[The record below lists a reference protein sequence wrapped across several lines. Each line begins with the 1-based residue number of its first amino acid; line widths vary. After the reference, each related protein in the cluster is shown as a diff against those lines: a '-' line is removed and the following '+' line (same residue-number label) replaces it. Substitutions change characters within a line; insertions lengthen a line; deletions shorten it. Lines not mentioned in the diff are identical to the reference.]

1 MNGILETIT
10 NCMAASFWAAPLLAL
25 VAGIITSFTPCS
37 LATVP
42 MLLTCVGASKASPGK
57 AFWLSLAMAAGMAV
71 TFGVFGSVASAIG
84 HHMHEAGHWWAVLM
98 GILMVLM
105 ALQVFGVVNVIPHI
119 HFDEHTMKRG
129 ICRSIL
135 SQALLEVCLLPI
147 VRSRLWWRFL
157 HLLRGLGKALA
168 GGFFL
173 WFCMHLGTAFCS
185 SQQVPVTVM

>member
-57 AFWLSLAMAAGMAV
+57 AFRLSLAMAAGMAV

-129 ICRSIL
+129 YAGAFLTGAPGYGGASCTCCAAWEKHWLGDSSYGFICTWA
-135 SQALLEVCLLPI
+135 QHFAH
-147 VRSRLWWRFL
+147 RSRYQLQLCREDD
-157 HLLRGLGKALA
+157 GK
-168 GGFFL
+168 
-173 WFCMHLGTAFCS
+173 S
-185 SQQVPVTVM
+185 KV